1 MLKAYTCQIKG
12 ILTEGNVIQSGAD
25 ITGRINMYLRIF
37 LAKGDVA
44 LVELVIMF
52 NIVIILPT
60 IGKMPVGSGEVRSLN
75 QSRPS
80 VVKAGL
86 SL

>member
-1 MLKAYTCQIKG
+1 M
-12 ILTEGNVIQSGAD
+12 
-25 ITGRINMYLRIF
+25 TGRMNRYRRIF
-37 LAKGDVA
+37 RAVADVV
-44 LVELVIMF
+44 LVELVIMLS
-52 NIVIILPT
+52 IVIRLPT
-60 IGKMPVGSGEVRSLN
+60 MGRMPVGSGEVRSLN